1 MKVPRS
7 RADGVSDYRNNVYYI
22 AASYGELDPKK
33 VVCVCLPNE
42 ISVAL
47 ISSGWLIKRSTTMA
61 ENKKLFIYEALELR
75 SEYDARIK
83 TFKDTLPETRQNR
96 DRLFFARDDDGR
108 RRPSSDFDMA
118 EVRRQLR
125 KLEVKRRKLNGA
137 IQQANFNSQVEYH
150 GESINLN
157 EALETR
163 KSLNEQ
169 IGELH
174 TQVVNSAYEKVIY
187 KEGRDIIEA
196 NELSY
201 ASSVDDLDHARLAF
215 RELNRKLRKAS
226 FNTFVE
232 FTDE

>member
-1 MKVPRS
+1 MT
-7 RADGVSDYRNNVYYI
+7 
-22 AASYGELDPKK
+22 E
-33 VVCVCLPNE
+33 
-42 ISVAL
+42 
-47 ISSGWLIKRSTTMA
+47 KR
-61 ENKKLFIYEALELR
+61 KLFIYEALELR
-75 SEYDARIK
+75 AEYDARIK
-83 TFKDTLPETRQNR
+83 TLKDTLPETRQNR
-96 DRLFFARDDDGR
+96 ERLFYTRDDDGR
-108 RRPSSDFDMA
+108 RRPSPDFDMA

-125 KLEVKRRKLNGA
+125 KLEVKRRKLNSA
-137 IQQANFNSQVEYH
+137 IQQANFNSRVDYR

-187 KEGRDIIEA
+187 KEGRDIVEE

-201 ASSVDDLDHARLAF
+201 TNSVNDLDYARLAF

-226 FNTFVE
+226 FDTLVE
-232 FTDE
+232 FEDE